1 MKAKGSDGPQLNL
14 VINLTNLIY
23 FNYDDC
29 KHTSN
34 VDALRASYFSPAID
48 SPFLRNLGMTFLKLG
63 IAKLNR

>member
-1 MKAKGSDGPQLNL
+1 MMKAKGSDGPQLNL

-48 SPFLRNLGMTFLKLG
+48 NPFL
-63 IAKLNR
+63 